1 MHIPVRPDGAA
12 GAPDLL
18 VQGPSLFGADGL
30 ALDVNQNLYVAV
42 SGQSTLL
49 RVAATGDT
57 ITTLATPADG
67 LDDASSLAF
76 GTGRGDR
83 KALFFVNFAFF
94 GPPASAHPALLR
106 LDVGVP
112 GVPLP

>member
-1 MHIPVRPDGAA
+1 VHIPVRPDGAA
-12 GAPDLL
+12 GAPDVLL
-18 VQGPSLFGADGL
+18 QGPSLFGADGV

-42 SGQSTLL
+42 SAQSTLL
-49 RVAATGDT
+49 RIAPGGAT
-57 ITTLATPADG
+57 ITTLATAADG

-83 KALFFVNFAFF
+83 KALLSVNFAFF

-106 LDVGVP
+106 LEVGVP